1 MLAAVAVT
9 VEHRGHA
16 AGQPQQRRP
25 RHGRVEALNLTV
37 IIVNDGFSLKAAGG
51 NVAPGCQ
58 GVGRPVDRQKDGQY
72 DYVSL
77 NACAEQPAEREL
89 EFENERQFYVSA
101 NPGTEYQVI
110 INVIDAMRQTK
121 AGKPLFPDVN
131 FKVSK

>member
-1 MLAAVAVT
+1 MRAT
-9 VEHRGHA
+9 GES
-16 AGQPQQRRP
+16 
-25 RHGRVEALNLTV
+25 EALNLTV

-58 GVGRPVDRQKDGQY
+58 GVGPGLSIAKKDGQY
-72 DYVSL
+72 DYVGL
-77 NACAEQPAEREL
+77 NACAEQLKNSNAK
-89 EFENERQFYVSA
+89 FADERQFYVSA